1 MQRLLMLLLT
11 VLAGV
16 LPSAANAWWQPDWQY
31 RKQITVDSTAQGL
44 PLGGPAARTP
54 LLVRLHTGNF
64 TFDGINEK
72 GADIRFVAA
81 DDQTVLNHQLES
93 FDPLLGMALV
103 WVDVPELADG
113 QRQDIWMYYGN
124 QKAPASAN
132 GQLSFDP
139 NYTLVYHFDGAA
151 GAPPRDTTAYSN
163 HGQTP
168 TGAAVDGVIG
178 RAAQFTGNAPLMLPA
193 SPSLAIPAAGAF
205 TFSAWVRADQ
215 PAGEQLV
222 YARRDA
228 GNALL
233 IGINQGVPFVEVNGQ
248 RSQPGQPLTPAAWQH
263 LAVTADGSQVHLYV
277 NGRATASLAA
287 SLPPLATPAA
297 LGGDV
302 PMPAA
307 SAASATSA
315 TPATPATNS
324 ANSANAAN
332 AANTA
337 SGAVSADAAA
347 PAAAPRPVYAP
358 FVGAMDEV
366 RLSKVARPAALIHAD
381 AASQGAES
389 RLVAYGADEE
399 QSGFGFGG
407 LGFLLKAV
415 PIDAWII
422 IGVLV
427 LMMVQSW
434 IIMFKKS
441 RNVARVAAANEVFR
455 DSFATVGQRLELLAD
470 DNALAQRLANASLW
484 RLYRVAINEIRT
496 RRAQGADTTSISAAT
511 IEAIRA
517 SMDAVRT
524 KENLA
529 LGSKL
534 GSLSNAIAGGPY
546 IGLLGTVLGIM
557 VVFLGT
563 AMAGDVNINAIA
575 PGMAAALLATAM
587 GLFVA
592 IPALF
597 GYNRLV
603 SRNKEVSADMRVFV
617 DEFITRLAE
626 VHGETQ
632 AQEAAHHTAPR
643 APAPGHPAMREAQPA
658 PAHA

>member
-31 RKQITVDSTAQGL
+31 RKQITVDSTAQGM
-44 PLGGPAARTP
+44 PLGGPAGRTP

-103 WVDVPELADG
+103 WVDVPDVADG

-168 TGAAVDGVIG
+168 TAAMVDGVIG
-178 RAAQFTGNAPLMLPA
+178 RAAQFTGAAPLMLPA

-215 PAGEQLV
+215 QAGEQLI

-287 SLPPLATPAA
+287 SLPPLGTTAA

-302 PMPAA
+302 PMPPV
-307 SAASATSA
+307 SAA
-315 TPATPATNS
+315 TPATPA
-324 ANSANAAN
+324 
-332 AANTA
+332 
-337 SGAVSADAAA
+337 ADGTTPAEAA
-347 PAAAPRPVYAP
+347 PAPRPTYAP
-358 FVGAMDEV
+358 FVGAIDEV
-366 RLSKVARPAALIHAD
+366 RLSKVARPAALIYAD

-407 LGFLLKAV
+407 LGFLLNAV

-441 RNVARVAAANEVFR
+441 RNVARVARANEWFR
-455 DSFATVGQRLELLAD
+455 EAFATVGQRLELLAD
-470 DNALAQRLANASLW
+470 DKALATRVEQASLW

-496 RRAQGADTTSISAAT
+496 RRAQGADTTSISTAT

-617 DEFITRLAE
+617 DEFVTRLAE

-632 AQEAAHHTAPR
+632 AQEAAHQQAVR
-643 APAPGHPAMREAQPA
+643 APAASRPAVRDVQPA
-658 PAHA
+658 SAEA